1 MLTDLYVMDKL
12 DGEIHK
18 IGDNQ
23 HDSFWVDDDG
33 IVHYFNLQNG
43 DGCSA
48 DGWKNGKDSGYAF
61 LPCGTYEMK
70 YENFGQPDIC
80 LLDLKSKCNYPI
92 TECKDCPVRKEWKN
106 EQSYVDNGQ
115 ARELS

>member
-43 DGCSA
+43 DGCSG

-70 YENFGQPDIC
+70 YENFDQPKMC

-92 TECKDCPVRKEWKN
+92 TDCANCPVRKERKN
-106 EQSYVDNGQ
+106 E
-115 ARELS
+115 